1 VDIRVVGL
9 DGGDVGPG
17 EEGEL
22 RLRGPQCCKGYV
34 DRTLDAAAF
43 DEQGYFRTGDL
54 GFLGPRGHVRI
65 TGRSK
70 DVIIRNAENISAQ
83 EVENLLYEHPTIA
96 DVAVVGLP
104 HPATGER
111 ACAVVV
117 LEAGETQL
125 SLADLAEFCRQRGL
139 ANQKIPERIEI
150 VDALPRNAL
159 GKVLKRELRA
169 TYG

>member
-1 VDIRVVGL
+1 MGS
-9 DGGDVGPG
+9 GWG
-17 EEGEL
+17 
-22 RLRGPQCCKGYV
+22 
-34 DRTLDAAAF
+34 
-43 DEQGYFRTGDL
+43 
-54 GFLGPRGHVRI
+54 
-65 TGRSK
+65 
-70 DVIIRNAENISAQ
+70 NAPNISAQ
-83 EVENLLYEHPTIA
+83 EVEDLLYEHPTIA
-96 DVAVVGLP
+96 DVAVVGVP

-117 LEAGETQL
+117 LEAGETRL